1 MPRYAAVDIGSNS
14 LRMEAAEVVPGSI
27 PKLLAS
33 DRQVTRLGASVFR
46 TGKVSGEAMELVCK
60 VLSQMAEQ
68 YRKLEVVGV
77 RAVATSA
84 IRDAANQ
91 DEFLHK
97 ASDAIGTPVE
107 VISGQ
112 EESRLI
118 HLGVQSNWPHPKHK
132 VLLVDVGGGSA
143 ETMYSEC
150 GHLKQAVSKPLGAVR
165 LTEVFLKS
173 DPPTPRE
180 LDRMETYIEEK
191 LASAIRRIGRRRW
204 DRVIATSGTA
214 SAVACAVNGI
224 SQEKEGRVDRL
235 RASTVQIQ
243 ILYDDLR
250 VRDLEQRRKVT
261 GIGPRRAEII
271 VAGTAVLLRL
281 LRDLQLA
288 SFYYSAAGLRDGI
301 IADLAQRGVGAEL
314 AELDRDQRQV
324 AERTARRYGVSLQH
338 ARQVA
343 SLANRLFTSLQ
354 PLHNLP
360 PYAGKLL
367 EAAAYLHDV
376 GHYVSE
382 SRHHKHSYYLVA
394 NSDLPGFTNR
404 EREFIANLCRYHRKA
419 PPTSDH
425 ENYQTL
431 NADEKRT
438 LALLMP
444 LLRIADNLDRSHECR
459 VQSLDCS
466 IRDEHVV
473 LKIGSKA
480 DVELEQW
487 AAERGAELF
496 REIYK
501 RDITV
506 ARTRS

>member
-191 LASAIRRIGRRRW
+191 LASAIRRIGPAQRFCCVFSATFNWRRST
-204 DRVIATSGTA
+204 IPPP
-214 SAVACAVNGI
+214 ACAME
-224 SQEKEGRVDRL
+224 SL
-235 RASTVQIQ
+235 RTWHNAA
-243 ILYDDLR
+243 
-250 VRDLEQRRKVT
+250 LEPSLPSW
-261 GIGPRRAEII
+261 IG
-271 VAGTAVLLRL
+271 T
-281 LRDLQLA
+281 
-288 SFYYSAAGLRDGI
+288 SAR
-301 IADLAQRGVGAEL
+301 
-314 AELDRDQRQV
+314 
-324 AERTARRYGVSLQH
+324 
-338 ARQVA
+338 
-343 SLANRLFTSLQ
+343 
-354 PLHNLP
+354 
-360 PYAGKLL
+360 
-367 EAAAYLHDV
+367 
-376 GHYVSE
+376 
-382 SRHHKHSYYLVA
+382 
-394 NSDLPGFTNR
+394 
-404 EREFIANLCRYHRKA
+404 
-419 PPTSDH
+419 
-425 ENYQTL
+425 
-431 NADEKRT
+431 
-438 LALLMP
+438 
-444 LLRIADNLDRSHECR
+444 
-459 VQSLDCS
+459 
-466 IRDEHVV
+466 
-473 LKIGSKA
+473 
-480 DVELEQW
+480 
-487 AAERGAELF
+487 
-496 REIYK
+496 
-501 RDITV
+501 
-506 ARTRS
+506 